1 MDAAKR
7 RGYAYRNLGKYNET
21 VGDFTAVI
29 NATPNDPEAYRRRGL
44 AYRLAKNYGKAAD
57 DFRAVLRL
65 EAR

>member
-7 RGYAYRNLGKYNET
+7 RGDAYRNLGRYNEA
-21 VGDFTAVI
+21 VADFTAVI